1 MSDIASEFSMKFID
15 AAGIARSGYLVP
27 LDTLA
32 IQLANAVQAV
42 AAQDGHPETRT
53 PSWAATVATRLQ
65 HTAAPVFER
74 QQPLNPDVV
83 TAIRLAVLSLAAE
96 ADSLGPHELGDTFRE
111 IAAGV
116 TLLERRASG
125 DHPATEMILLAI
137 D

>member
-1 MSDIASEFSMKFID
+1 MSDIAAEFSREFTRV
-15 AAGIARSGYLVP
+15 AGIAGSGYLVP

-32 IQLANAVQAV
+32 IRLTDAVQAV
-42 AAQDGHPETRT
+42 TAQDGQPETRT

-65 HTAAPVFER
+65 HSAAPVFER
-74 QQPLNPDVV
+74 QQPLTPDVV
-83 TAIRLAVLSLAAE
+83 TSIRLAALSLAAE
-96 ADSLGPHELGDTFRE
+96 ADSLGLYEHDGTFRE

-125 DHPATEMILLAI
+125 DNPATEMILLAI

>member
-1 MSDIASEFSMKFID
+1 MASIAE
-15 AAGIARSGYLVP
+15 SGYLVP

-32 IQLANAVQAV
+32 IRLDDAVQAV
-42 AAQDGHPETRT
+42 TAQDGHPATRT
-53 PSWAATVATRLQ
+53 PSWAATVATCLQ

-74 QQPLNPDVV
+74 QQPLTPNAV
-83 TAIRLAVLSLAAE
+83 TSIRLAALSLAAE
-96 ADSLGPHELGDTFRE
+96 ADSLNQHELGDKFRE

-125 DHPATEMILLAI
+125 DNPATEMILLAI